1 MTRVAATKYDQVSI
15 RVDGGGERK
24 MGPSEFAALPINERV
39 SAVLQ
44 KRLKFYLRGVEVSER
59 EALKPD

>member
-1 MTRVAATKYDQVSI
+1 MAGEKFDQVTI
-15 RVDGGGERK
+15 RGSAGGERR

-44 KRLKFYLRGVEVSER
+44 KRLKFYLNGVEVPER
-59 EALKPD
+59 EALKPG

>member
-1 MTRVAATKYDQVSI
+1 MSSTKYDLVSI
-15 RVDGGGERK
+15 RSDGGAERK
-24 MGPSEFAALPINERV
+24 MGPHEFAALPINERV

-44 KRLKFYLRGVEVSER
+44 KRLKFYLRGVEVPER

>member
-1 MTRVAATKYDQVSI
+1 MATTKFDQVTI
-15 RVDGGGERK
+15 RSDNGGERK

-44 KRLKFYLRGVEVSER
+44 KRLKFFLNGVEVSER
-59 EALKPD
+59 EALKAG